1 MPLTI
6 APTSALAPT
15 KPAVGIFWLVDGA
28 LLIDR
33 STLDEA
39 EPYGDCLTHAAGH
52 YQRWQQWQTLG
63 PARLGGRGFP
73 AQIAW
78 TEYDDWPRGR
88 VVYEK
93 PTQHFVLYADRRLQ
107 KPAIIDAL
115 KVGFGLNAAELKV
128 IVRSDSHYRST

>member
-1 MPLTI
+1 M
-6 APTSALAPT
+6 
-15 KPAVGIFWLVDGA
+15 V
-28 LLIDR
+28 IDR
-33 STLDEA
+33 STLVES

-52 YQRWQQWQTLG
+52 YQRWQQWQALG
-63 PARLGGRGFP
+63 SGRLLHKGFP

-88 VVYEK
+88 IVYQK
-93 PTQHFVLYADRRLQ
+93 RMQHFVVYADRRLQ

-128 IVRSDSHYRST
+128 TVRSDSDYRST